1 MKCCME
7 NSTPYL
13 IISGTNRKNAQ
24 TARVAHEVAE
34 ILSELGEPYQIF
46 SLEDI
51 DYTWLTNNMYDKDSR
66 AEELDNIQSRLFIP
80 TQKWIFI
87 VPEYNGSFPGMLKA
101 FLDILSVKWQKETF
115 FMKKSLLIGV
125 ASGRA
130 GNLRG
135 LEHLT
140 GILHYLKMVVFPVK
154 QPISKVNTLTSE
166 SNIEQ
171 LDDETRKVLFSL
183 LASFRDF

>member
-1 MKCCME
+1 ME

-24 TARVAHEVAE
+24 TLRVSKAVGEL
-34 ILSELGEPYQIF
+34 LSELGVPYQIF

-51 DYTWLTNNMYDKDSR
+51 DHNWLTNNMYDKDAR
-66 AEELDNIQSRLFIP
+66 FGDLDNIQTSLFIP
-80 TQKWIFI
+80 AQKWIFI
-87 VPEYNGSFPGMLKA
+87 VPEYNGSFPGILKV

-140 GILHYLKMVVFPVK
+140 GILHYLKMVVFPIK

-166 SNIEQ
+166 SNATQ
-171 LDDETRKVLFSL
+171 LDDETRMVLLSI